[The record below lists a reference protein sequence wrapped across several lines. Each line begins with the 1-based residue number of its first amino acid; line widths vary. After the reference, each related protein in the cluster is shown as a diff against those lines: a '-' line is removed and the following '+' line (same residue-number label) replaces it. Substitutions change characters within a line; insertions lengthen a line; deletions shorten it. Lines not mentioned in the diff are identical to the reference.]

1 MRNGLHPGRIGF
13 VHFPIVGQEA
23 IDLVFHVGNL
33 GDDGGTKSVFGGGTE
48 QIKGLLKKLIPEKPD
63 SGDLLLLLVVLL
75 LWREEEDNDLL
86 LALGA
91 ALLMG
96 DGT

>member
-1 MRNGLHPGRIGF
+1 MGVYNQYLPQ
-13 VHFPIVGQEA
+13 QEGYTP
-23 IDLVFHVGNL
+23 VGNAQIPSQS
-33 GDDGGTKSVFGGGTE
+33 GRDRPHGGGVE
-48 QIKGLLKKLIPEKPD
+48 QIGKLLKKFLPEKLD

-75 LWREEEDNDLL
+75 LWREEEDSDLL

-91 ALLMG
+91 ALLLG

>member
-1 MRNGLHPGRIGF
+1 MGVYNRYLPQQEGYTPVGEAMRPPKPGRE
-13 VHFPIVGQEA
+13 P
-23 IDLVFHVGNL
+23 L
-33 GDDGGTKSVFGGGTE
+33 FGGGVE
-48 QIKGLLKKLIPEKPD
+48 QIRGLLKKFLPEKLD

-75 LWREEEDNDLL
+75 LWREEEDSDLL

-91 ALLMG
+91 ALLLG

>member
-1 MRNGLHPGRIGF
+1 MGVYNRYLPQQEGYTPVGEATGPPRTGREPF
-13 VHFPIVGQEA
+13 
-23 IDLVFHVGNL
+23 
-33 GDDGGTKSVFGGGTE
+33 FGGGLE
-48 QIKGLLKKLIPEKPD
+48 QIRGLLKKLLPEKLD
-63 SGDLLLLLVVLL
+63 SGDLLLLAVAFL

>member
-1 MRNGLHPGRIGF
+1 MYNRYLPQQEEYTPVGESHPQAEKGRETVPG
-13 VHFPIVGQEA
+13 V
-23 IDLVFHVGNL
+23 
-33 GDDGGTKSVFGGGTE
+33 E
-48 QIKGLLKKLIPEKPD
+48 QIREMLKKFLPEKLD

-75 LWREEEDNDLL
+75 LWREEENSDLL

-91 ALLMG
+91 ALILG

>member
-1 MRNGLHPGRIGF
+1 MGVYNRYLPQQEGYTPVGEPHYPSKTGR
-13 VHFPIVGQEA
+13 E
-23 IDLVFHVGNL
+23 
-33 GDDGGTKSVFGGGTE
+33 SVFGGGTE

>member
-1 MRNGLHPGRIGF
+1 MYNRYLPQQEGYTPVGEGPPKPGRE
-13 VHFPIVGQEA
+13 P
-23 IDLVFHVGNL
+23 L
-33 GDDGGTKSVFGGGTE
+33 FGGGTE
-48 QIKGLLKKLIPEKPD
+48 QLRGLLKKFLPEKLD

-75 LWREEEDNDLL
+75 LWREEDDSDLL

-91 ALLMG
+91 ALLLG

>member
-1 MRNGLHPGRIGF
+1 MYNRYLPQQEGYTPVGESPPKTGRE
-13 VHFPIVGQEA
+13 P
-23 IDLVFHVGNL
+23 L
-33 GDDGGTKSVFGGGTE
+33 FGGGME
-48 QIKGLLKKLIPEKPD
+48 QIRGLLKKFLPEKPD

-75 LWREEEDNDLL
+75 LWREEDDSDLL

-91 ALLMG
+91 ALLLG

>member
-1 MRNGLHPGRIGF
+1 MGVYNRYLPQQERYTPVGEHPYPSKTGK
-13 VHFPIVGQEA
+13 EA
-23 IDLVFHVGNL
+23 LV
-33 GDDGGTKSVFGGGTE
+33 GGGVE
-48 QIKGLLKKLIPEKPD
+48 QIGSLLKKFLPEKLD

-75 LWREEEDNDLL
+75 LWREEENSDLL

-91 ALLMG
+91 ALILG

>member
-1 MRNGLHPGRIGF
+1 MGVYNRYLPQ
-13 VHFPIVGQEA
+13 QEGYTPVEEGPRPVRSER
-23 IDLVFHVGNL
+23 DVLS
-33 GDDGGTKSVFGGGTE
+33 GGVE
-48 QIKGLLKKLIPEKPD
+48 QIRELMKRFLPEKLD

-75 LWREEEDNDLL
+75 LWREGEDNDLL

-91 ALLMG
+91 ALLFG

>member
-1 MRNGLHPGRIGF
+1 MYNRYFPQQERYTPVGEHIGPSEERRDSKPGSGM
-13 VHFPIVGQEA
+13 
-23 IDLVFHVGNL
+23 
-33 GDDGGTKSVFGGGTE
+33 E
-48 QIKGLLKKLIPEKPD
+48 QIQKLIGRFLPEKLD

-75 LWREEEDNDLL
+75 LWREEEDSDLL

-91 ALLMG
+91 AMLLG

>member
-1 MRNGLHPGRIGF
+1 MYNRYLPQREEYTPVGNGPPVYHPGS
-13 VHFPIVGQEA
+13 
-23 IDLVFHVGNL
+23 GNFSGGEL
-33 GDDGGTKSVFGGGTE
+33 GK
-48 QIKGLLKKLIPEKPD
+48 LLKKVLPEKLD

-75 LWREEEDNDLL
+75 LWREEEDTDLL

-96 DGT
+96 DNT

>member
-1 MRNGLHPGRIGF
+1 MYNRYLPQQEGYTPVGEPRHSAKSGRVAPIG
-13 VHFPIVGQEA
+13 G
-23 IDLVFHVGNL
+23 
-33 GDDGGTKSVFGGGTE
+33 SME
-48 QIKGLLKKLIPEKPD
+48 QIKGLLKKFLPEKLD

>member
-1 MRNGLHPGRIGF
+1 MGVYNRYLPQ
-13 VHFPIVGQEA
+13 QEGYTPVEERPRPA
-23 IDLVFHVGNL
+23 KGERDAL
-33 GDDGGTKSVFGGGTE
+33 FGGVE
-48 QIKGLLKKLIPEKPD
+48 QLRELMRRFLPEKLD

-75 LWREEEDNDLL
+75 LWREGEDSDLL

-91 ALLMG
+91 ALLFG

>member
-1 MRNGLHPGRIGF
+1 MGVYNRYLPQQERYAPIGDIPESRSGGREPLLAGGL
-13 VHFPIVGQEA
+13 
-23 IDLVFHVGNL
+23 
-33 GDDGGTKSVFGGGTE
+33 E
-48 QIKGLLKKLIPEKPD
+48 QIRGLLKKYLPEKLD
-63 SGDLLLLLVVLL
+63 TGDLLLLLVVLL
-75 LWREEEDNDLL
+75 LWREEEDADLL